1 MNLPVPAL
9 RSLGVP
15 ALEDLARVLDG
26 GHLSAEA
33 SAFQIQRTV
42 RAVHS
47 QAAEELAELLRS
59 GLQPRHA
66 ALLLATILAER
77 RQPGCSLE
85 VVTSGPD
92 AKGATRDTGVVMR
105 ELFSVAE
112 ERVLVVGFAVHQG
125 RQVFRALADRMEIRP
140 RLAVRLCLDVS
151 RRPGDTSKASGILE
165 RFATRFREREWPGT
179 RLPEVF
185 YDPRALTEADSVR
198 ASLHAKCVVVDGHT
212 AFVGSANL
220 TEAAQQRN
228 IEVGL
233 IVRTKGVAHA
243 LETHFDALIRH
254 GFLKALS
261 SWGKPDDR

>member
-1 MNLPVPAL
+1 MNPPVPAL

-15 ALEDLARVLDG
+15 ALKDLARALDG
-26 GHLSAEA
+26 GHLSVEA

-42 RAVHS
+42 RAVHG

-66 ALLLATILAER
+66 ALLLATIVAER
-77 RQPGCSLE
+77 RQPDCSLE

-92 AKGATRDTGVVMR
+92 ATGATRDTGVVMR
-105 ELFSVAE
+105 ELFSIAE
-112 ERVLVVGFAVHQG
+112 ERVLVVGFAVYQG
-125 RQVFRALADRMEIRP
+125 QQVFRALADRMEIRP
-140 RLAVRLCLDVS
+140 RLAVRPCLDVS

-165 RFATRFREREWPGT
+165 RFATRFREREWPGA

-185 YDPRALTEADSVR
+185 YDPRALAPGESAR

-220 TEAAQQRN
+220 TEAAQLRN
-228 IEVGL
+228 IELGL
-233 IVRTKGVAHA
+233 LVQSGTVAGNVEQHMN
-243 LETHFDALIRH
+243 ALIAR
-254 GFLKALS
+254 GFLRQLVF
-261 SWGKPDDR
+261 R

>member
-1 MNLPVPAL
+1 MNPPVPAL
-9 RSLGVP
+9 RNLGVP

-26 GHLSAEA
+26 GHLSVEA

-42 RAVHS
+42 RAVQG

-66 ALLLATILAER
+66 ALLLAIIVAER
-77 RQPGCSLE
+77 QGPGCSLE

-92 AKGATRDTGVVMR
+92 ATGATRDTGVVMR
-105 ELFSVAE
+105 ELFSIAE

-125 RQVFRALADRMEIRP
+125 QQVFRALADRMEIRP

-151 RRPGDTSKASGILE
+151 RRPGDTSKASGILA

-185 YDPRALTEADSVR
+185 YDPRPLAQGEGAR
-198 ASLHAKCVVVDGHT
+198 ATLHAKCVVVDGHT
-212 AFVGSANL
+212 ALVGSANL

-228 IEVGL
+228 IEIGL
-233 IVRTKGVAHA
+233 LVRAPDVAHA
-243 LETHFDALIRH
+243 LETHVDGLIRL
-254 GFLKALS
+254 GFLKALF
-261 SWGKPDDR
+261 GP